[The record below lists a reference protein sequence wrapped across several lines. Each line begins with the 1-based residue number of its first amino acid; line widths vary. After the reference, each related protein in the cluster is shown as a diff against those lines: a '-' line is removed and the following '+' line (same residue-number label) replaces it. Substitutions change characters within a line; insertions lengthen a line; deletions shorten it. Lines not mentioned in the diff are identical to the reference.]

1 MRHLPSEVRGIVRV
15 RPYAKRSPGLR
26 RGTKSHRFT
35 SMSVDIRGKSND
47 QTIMA
52 KIPLTIFYRFP
63 IKPAPRGKG
72 VAIH

>member
-1 MRHLPSEVRGIVRV
+1 
-15 RPYAKRSPGLR
+15 
-26 RGTKSHRFT
+26 
-35 SMSVDIRGKSND
+35 MSVDIRGKSND

-63 IKPAPRGKG
+63 VKPAPWGTG